1 MARHGSGG
9 LPVRL
14 VLVRHAE
21 SGHSAHQVI
30 AGAKGCTGLTE
41 RGIEQAHALADRL
54 RATNELGDCQA
65 LLCSPVLRAR
75 QTAEILAKVL
85 PVSTIEEDCDL
96 CEVHPGEADGL
107 SWEEYRVTYGAFDL
121 LAFPSRSFAPGGESW
136 SDFIGRVHATH
147 LQLATRFAAQT
158 VVAITHAG
166 FVVASILAAFA
177 IPRPG
182 TGARLEP
189 VHTSLTEWRVSATS
203 WTLARYNDAGHLLH
217 QW

>member
-1 MARHGSGG
+1 MARHARGG

-54 RATNELGDCQA
+54 RATNELG
-65 LLCSPVLRAR
+65 
-75 QTAEILAKVL
+75 
-85 PVSTIEEDCDL
+85 
-96 CEVHPGEADGL
+96 
-107 SWEEYRVTYGAFDL
+107 
-121 LAFPSRSFAPGGESW
+121 ESW

-147 LQLATRFAAQT
+147 LRLATRFARQT

-189 VHTSLTEWRVSATS
+189 VHTSLTEWRVTATS

-217 QW
+217 RR